1 MELMK
6 ISNQPLNESE
16 KLELISF
23 ETQISEKHFRVTA
36 GGQFEVGMH
45 LIPSVS
51 VLKKIIT
58 SMIQN

>member
-51 VLKKIIT
+51 VLKK
-58 SMIQN
+58 

>member
-1 MELMK
+1 VDDLKMELMK

-23 ETQISEKHFRVTA
+23 ETQISEEHFRVTA

-51 VLKKIIT
+51 VLKK
-58 SMIQN
+58 